1 MKHNILFKS
10 LLPVLF
16 LCYFFD
22 LNAQLEPNVYRS
34 INKTDSTSIHQLL
47 LDNEYIVLTE
57 FQESPPKFIKT
68 LGGFYTI
75 KDNALQ
81 VELEF
86 NSNYEADSLKILPI
100 PFTIEKGK
108 LILTLDSKKEF
119 AASQPSSQEL
129 DGKWLMAGRMVDNAE
144 QRRDTTGPRKTM
156 KFLNNGHF
164 QWIAFHTETMA
175 FSGTGGGVFTSK
187 DGVYIENIEF
197 FSRDA
202 SRVGAKLDFKY
213 DLKSS
218 DWHHMGK
225 SSKGDPLHEIW
236 AKRLP

>member
-1 MKHNILFKS
+1 MKHNILFKL

-34 INKTDSTSIHQLL
+34 ITKTDNVSIHQVL
-47 LDNEYIVLTE
+47 LDNEYLVLTE

-68 LGGFYTI
+68 LGGFYSI
-75 KDNALQ
+75 KDNLLHVQ
-81 VELEF
+81 LEF
-86 NSNYEADSLKILPI
+86 NSNYEADSLKTLAI
-100 PFTIEKGK
+100 PFTYEKGN
-108 LILTLDSKKEF
+108 LSLTLNSIKEF
-119 AASQPSSQEL
+119 AASQPNTQEL

-156 KFLNNGHF
+156 KFLNNGYF

-175 FSGTGGGVFTSK
+175 FSGTGGGAFTSK

-225 SSKGDPLHEIW
+225 SSKGDLLHEIW
-236 AKRLP
+236 EKRQP